1 MFETAKVTDAE
12 KDAIVEGLD
21 VLVSIDDAEPLS
33 DSGDMGIFRR
43 RSEDTLVRRVPTA
56 VLHENLQRTV
66 DALQQVLADLR
77 VPDGGMSLQQAQVS
91 FEITATGGIAIVG
104 TSAQVGAKG
113 AITLTFGS

>member
-1 MFETAKVTDAE
+1 MFETAEAAGAE
-12 KDAIVEGLD
+12 KGASVEGLD
-21 VLVSIDDAEPLS
+21 VVVSIDDTEQPAG
-33 DSGDMGIFRR
+33 SGAMGIFGRR
-43 RSEDTLVRRVPTA
+43 GEESSVRRIPTA

-66 DALQQVLADLR
+66 DALQQVLGDLR
-77 VPDGGMSLQQAQVS
+77 VPDGGMPLQQAQVS

>member
-1 MFETAKVTDAE
+1 MFETGQAAYAE
-12 KDAIVEGLD
+12 QDAIVEGLD
-21 VLVSIDDAEPLS
+21 VLVSIDDTEPAS
-33 DSGDMGIFRR
+33 GSGDMGIFGR
-43 RSEDTLVRRVPTA
+43 RSEDTLVRRIPTA
-56 VLHENLQRTV
+56 VLRENLQRSV
-66 DALQQVLADLR
+66 DTLQQVLADLR